1 MNAVEGS
8 PLPIRWRRHGPNPL
22 TAYLYIHRMQIMAAS
37 PRHLTLRGVPPAVM
51 RALDRERKRRDT
63 SLNQT
68 AIDALGQALGVAG
81 GEPPDNGLAALAGTW
96 SSADLHA
103 FTTATRV
110 FEQVDDELWK

>member
-1 MNAVEGS
+1 MNAVEGLHALS
-8 PLPIRWRRHGPNPL
+8 AVGATGSTPL

-96 SSADLHA
+96 SSADLRA

-110 FEQVDDELWK
+110 FEHVDDELWK